1 LAVYA
6 LLSLIPVLLDQGETA
21 AARDRWQQA
30 RQRTGTRE
38 LAVLNL
44 ALLGYAAAIAAADGQ
59 YARAVILAHVAAR
72 LQTETGWE
80 DAQLLEWFWR
90 TLTPAFETLSKDAVA
105 HAQANGDLM
114 TVEEALDYAAG
125 GD

>member
-1 LAVYA
+1 
-6 LLSLIPVLLDQGETA
+6 
-21 AARDRWQQA
+21 
-30 RQRTGTRE
+30 
-38 LAVLNL
+38 
-44 ALLGYAAAIAAADGQ
+44 
-59 YARAVILAHVAAR
+59 VILAHVAAR

-114 TVEEALDYAAG
+114 TVEDALDYAAG